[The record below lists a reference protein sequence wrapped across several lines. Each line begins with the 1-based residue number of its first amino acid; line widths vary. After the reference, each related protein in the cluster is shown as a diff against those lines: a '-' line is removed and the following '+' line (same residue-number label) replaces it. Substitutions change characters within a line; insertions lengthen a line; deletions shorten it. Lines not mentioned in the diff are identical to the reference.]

1 MEVITIRK
9 TFVRFIRTYKE
20 EYSFQKTKNAII
32 SRRGEQ
38 ISYIRRKNIN
48 EEKIYWK
55 VRDYDYFI
63 EKKWCYRS
71 YTKFKSTKHFPVV
84 LHKRVKL

>member
-1 MEVITIRK
+1 MSIIIMEVITIRK

-38 ISYIRRKNIN
+38 ISYIRRKKIN

-63 EKKWCYRS
+63 EKSGATGLIRS
-71 YTKFKSTKHFPVV
+71 LKAQNIF
-84 LHKRVKL
+84 L